1 MPEMGAFRAP
11 IEPRFLSLLHSLRS
25 AMSRMPI
32 EVFNELRKLPGN
44 NVREEQRTH
53 GLGVC

>member
-11 IEPRFLSLLHSLRS
+11 IESRFLSLLHSLRS
-25 AMSRMPI
+25 TMSRMPI

-44 NVREEQRTH
+44 NVREGQRTH

>member
-1 MPEMGAFRAP
+1 MPEMGAFRMP
-11 IEPRFLSLLHSLRS
+11 NEVRFLPSLHSLRS
-25 AMSRMPI
+25 IMSRMPI

-44 NVREEQRTH
+44 NVRERRCAH

>member
-11 IEPRFLSLLHSLRS
+11 IESRFLSLLNSLRS
-25 AMSRMPI
+25 TMSRMPI

-44 NVREEQRTH
+44 NVQEGQRTH